1 MLARDNFRF
10 AKQAGA
16 THIVA
21 HYCDYFKGAK
31 KNGREDQPTGAQ
43 EGWGIAGRADDL
55 WTFEE
60 LNRLRE
66 AVEDE
71 GLKLEAIE
79 NFDPGHWYD
88 ILLDGPKKQEHMEN
102 VKVLIRN
109 IGRVGIPVFGYN
121 FSLAGVAGR
130 VRGPF
135 ARGGAESVGMDG
147 QEDTPMPKGMAWN
160 MVVDSHAPPGNVPS
174 ATMEELWQ
182 RLEYFLEEILPVAE
196 ESGVTPL
203 IQMILPVNRYVV
215 SLDLFTNLIC
225 IKSFS
230 I

>member
-1 MLARDNFRF
+1 MKLGLGLYRHMLARDNFRF

-21 HYCDYFKGAK
+21 HYRDYFKGAK

-88 ILLDGPKKQEHMEN
+88 ILLDGPKNKSTWRMLKSSFETLDGL
-102 VKVLIRN
+102 VYLCSVTI
-109 IGRVGIPVFGYN
+109 
-121 FSLAGVAGR
+121 LA
-130 VRGPF
+130 
-135 ARGGAESVGMDG
+135 
-147 QEDTPMPKGMAWN
+147 
-160 MVVDSHAPPGNVPS
+160 
-174 ATMEELWQ
+174 
-182 RLEYFLEEILPVAE
+182 
-196 ESGVTPL
+196 
-203 IQMILPVNRYVV
+203 
-215 SLDLFTNLIC
+215 
-225 IKSFS
+225 
-230 I
+230 